1 MGKANIAGRNSSST
15 SCCLCAFLADLRR
28 AQGKSGLRS
37 PGSMPRS
44 PDMMSYPS
52 GTRPHRGGPSLRSAG
67 SRSLPITPKSRIAAP
82 RLHDNSMRHHPGRT
96 WSRSGNMRHHPG
108 STWSRSGNM
117 RHHPGR
123 TWSRSGNMRHHPGS
137 TWSRSGNMRHHPGR
151 TWSRSGNMRPC
162 PGKTRS
168 HIGKTRSYFGS
179 PGHRCPVL
187 TRCCV
192 MT

>member
-123 TWSRSGNMRHHPGS
+123 TWSRSGNMR
-137 TWSRSGNMRHHPGR
+137 
-151 TWSRSGNMRPC
+151 PC

>member
-15 SCCLCAFLADLRR
+15 SYGLCAFLADLRR

-67 SRSLPITPKSRIAAP
+67 SRSLPMTTRARLTRPRPQNAAIKHHHNFMRHYP
-82 RLHDNSMRHHPGRT
+82 GKTWLRAGSMRHHPGRT
-96 WSRSGNMRHHPG
+96 WSRAGNM
-108 STWSRSGNM
+108 S
-117 RHHPGR
+117 HHPGR
-123 TWSRSGNMRHHPGS
+123 TWSRSGTMRHHPRR
-137 TWSRSGNMRHHPGR
+137 TWSHPGR
-151 TWSRSGNMRPC
+151 
-162 PGKTRS
+162 TRS
-168 HIGKTRSYFGS
+168 HIGETRPHIGS

-187 TRCCV
+187 TRCVV
-192 MT
+192 MI